1 MRRFNELEKLN
12 ALLEQ
17 KLNLTQ
23 QEATEVK
30 QRSSQKDT

>member
-17 KLNLTQ
+17 KLNLTS